1 MLLMMEKAGLGV
13 SDLQGDGAQ
22 WHELKVQVSTAPA
35 DMVRYSVALA
45 LARLSHRLLLH
56 RLLLLRLLL
65 LLLLTH
71 RVDLSLQI
79 RAILVHCRP
88 LIYERASNL

>member
-1 MLLMMEKAGLGV
+1 MLLIGEGLI
-13 SDLQGDGAQ
+13 DLQGLHLG
-22 WHELKVQVSTAPA
+22 HGL
-35 DMVRYSVALA
+35 RVALA